1 MAPSTGSAEQRQ
13 GQSTVSIRKVIECCA
28 GVLAVITI
36 LASQSESTPQST
48 SPNRYLGPGVAQNV
62 ISGDSLREAVAKTV
76 TTQAQYEVIGGLLQ
90 VTESV
95 GSDAIQAA
103 EEYAEPGNPSGRL
116 MVVAM

>member
-1 MAPSTGSAEQRQ
+1 M
-13 GQSTVSIRKVIECCA
+13 
-28 GVLAVITI
+28 
-36 LASQSESTPQST
+36 
-48 SPNRYLGPGVAQNV
+48 
-62 ISGDSLREAVAKTV
+62 ISGDSLRAAVAKTV